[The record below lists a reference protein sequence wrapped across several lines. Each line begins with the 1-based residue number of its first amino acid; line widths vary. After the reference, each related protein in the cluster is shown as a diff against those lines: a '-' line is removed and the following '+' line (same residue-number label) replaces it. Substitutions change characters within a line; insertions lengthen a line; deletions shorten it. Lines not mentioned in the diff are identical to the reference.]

1 MKRDNSRPSGSIDFI
16 FSMLLFL
23 VFILC
28 SVFTILIGSR
38 VYSNIR
44 ARNDAA
50 FYSDTALSYI
60 TNKVRQS
67 DRTDSVDVRTIDGQ
81 NVLVL
86 SSDYYGVLYE
96 TWIYTKD
103 GSLMELFSEQGSGL
117 SAGDGLPVTE
127 CPPVS
132 FSIENEAAGEML
144 VITLE
149 GEPSSSTAKLFLR
162 SASNP
167 EGGSM
172 Q

>member
-1 MKRDNSRPSGSIDFI
+1 MKRENSRPSGSIDFI
-16 FSMLLFL
+16 FSMILFL

-60 TNKVRQS
+60 TNKVRQA
-67 DRTDSVDVRTIDGQ
+67 DRTDSVEVRSIDGQ

-86 SSDYYGVLYE
+86 STGYDGVLYE

-103 GSLMELFSEQGSGL
+103 GSLMELFSEQSSGL
-117 SAGDGLPVTE
+117 SAEDGLPVME

-132 FSIENEAAGEML
+132 FVMDRAADGEML

-149 GEPSSSTAKLFLR
+149 GESSITAKLFLR

-167 EGGSM
+167 EGGSK